1 MKIKFFFIT
10 LTVFPNNVLFMMLV
24 GSFDPMYFPLSTI
37 SIVPAVRYAPG
48 F

>member
-1 MKIKFFFIT
+1 MNIKFFFIT
-10 LTVFPNNVLFMMLV
+10 LTVFANNVLFMMLV

>member
-1 MKIKFFFIT
+1 MNIKFFFIT

-24 GSFDPMYFPLSTI
+24 GSFDPMYLPLRTI
-37 SIVPAVRYAPG
+37 SIVPAFRYTPG